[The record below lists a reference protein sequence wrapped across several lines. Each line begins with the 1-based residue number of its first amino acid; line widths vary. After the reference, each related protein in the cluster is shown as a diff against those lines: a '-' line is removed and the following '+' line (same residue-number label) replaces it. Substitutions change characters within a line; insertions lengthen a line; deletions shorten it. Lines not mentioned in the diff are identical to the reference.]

1 MNTALWIL
9 AGVLSLL
16 AFSIIVGNYL
26 LVFRQI
32 RARPGDRTPSMI
44 PIVGGLLG
52 FFALRVSG
60 LASFPQPGLSRYAW
74 LAPVLDPGCYLIY
87 FLFIPILRK
96 LRPQQDT
103 PKP

>member
-1 MNTALWIL
+1 MKTALWIL
-9 AGVLSLL
+9 AAVLGLL
-16 AFSIIVGNYL
+16 AFFIIVVNYL
-26 LVFRQI
+26 LVFREI
-32 RARPGDRTPSMI
+32 RAKPGEKTPSMI

-52 FFALRVSG
+52 FFALRASG

-87 FLFIPILRK
+87 FLFVPILRK

-103 PKP
+103 SKP